1 MIDLIYGLG
10 LSIAA
15 FILIMALIIVIGR
28 SVGRWLGPEEDR

>member
-15 FILIMALIIVIGR
+15 FTFIMALIIVIGR
-28 SVGRWLGPEEDR
+28 SVGRWFGPEEDR